1 MSILKEHISRKGWCS
16 ALSENKNEKLNFL
29 YDEQMIT
36 GEEIAS

>member
-16 ALSENKNEKLNFL
+16 SLSENKNEKLNF
-29 YDEQMIT
+29 YDEQTIT